1 MTAIDPRTPCLIG
14 VAQRTVRPDDGPCPE
29 PLELWAET
37 ARLAAADA
45 LPGAPGRVLDAADSL
60 QIVYC
65 MAWPYDR
72 PVDRLADSLGLD
84 PRHRLY
90 SGIGGTTPQVLV
102 QDAATA
108 ILRGDMD
115 LAVITGAEALDTKRR
130 AKKAGERLAWSH
142 RATKPEPFP
151 FEAPFHPAEIAHEV
165 FQAWL
170 TFPVFDI
177 ARRARLGITPADYA
191 ASIGELLAPFS
202 EVAAKNP
209 HAWFPQAR
217 TAAELATPSA
227 ENRIVGYPYTKW
239 AVSVMDVDMAATVVV
254 ASHAKADELGVPADR
269 RVYLRGWSY
278 ATDPVYLAEHP
289 DLSAS
294 PAMAAASAQ
303 ALRCAAVSIDD
314 VDHLDLY
321 SCFASSVHLACDALG
336 IATDDRRGLT
346 VTGGLPFSGGA
357 GSNYM
362 LHSIA
367 TMADV
372 LRADPSSLGMV
383 TGVGMHMTKHAFGLY
398 STAPPPSGRVTAPE
412 PTAAMPAVPIT
423 NRHTGPATIASY
435 TVAHGRDGSPE
446 WGLVIGDLADGTRTY
461 GRVEDVDLL
470 VALGAEEWVGRTVE
484 LTSTEAGVNLVRT
497 SPGAPRPVA

>member
-1 MTAIDPRTPCLIG
+1 MTTIDPRTPCLIG
-14 VAQRTVRPDDGPCPE
+14 VAQRTVRPDEGPCPE
-29 PLELWAET
+29 PLELWADT

-45 LPGAPGRVLDAADSL
+45 LPGAAHRVLDATDSL

-72 PVDRLADSLGLD
+72 PVDRLAGTLGID

-102 QDAATA
+102 QDAATS
-108 ILRGDMD
+108 ILAGEMD
-115 LAVITGAEALDTKRR
+115 LAVISGAEALDTKRR

-142 RATKPEPFP
+142 RAEKPDPFP

-202 EVAAKNP
+202 DVAAKNP

-217 TAAELATPSA
+217 TASELATPSA
-227 ENRIVGYPYTKW
+227 DNRIVGYPYTKW
-239 AVSVMDVDMAATVVV
+239 AVSVMDVDMAATVIV

-294 PAMAAASAQ
+294 PAMAAASTE
-303 ALRCAAVSIDD
+303 ALRCASASIDD
-314 VDHLDLY
+314 VAHLDLY

-336 IATDDRRGLT
+336 IATDDPRGLT
-346 VTGGLPFSGGA
+346 ITGGLPFSGGA
-357 GSNYM
+357 GSNYL

-367 TMADV
+367 TLADV
-372 LRADPSSLGMV
+372 LRADPGSLGMV

-398 STAPPPSGRVTAPE
+398 STAPPVAGRVPLPDEVQPTLDHAP
-412 PTAAMPAVPIT
+412 PVAIT
-423 NRHTGPATIASY
+423 DRHTGPATIASY

-446 WGLVIGDLADGTRTY
+446 WGLLIGDLADGTRAY
-461 GRVEDVDLL
+461 GRVEDAELL
-470 VALGAEEWVGRTVE
+470 TAIESTEWVGQQVD
-484 LTSTEAGVNLVRT
+484 LTTTDAGVNLVQ
-497 SPGAPRPVA
+497 A